1 MAGRTREN
9 LLQTYKALDDAALL
23 SSIVHDLRGPLTGI
37 ISAARLIDTLLSED
51 ERVNLDQ
58 IAEINSLVHDAAQTL
73 RTVLDAVAD
82 YDRERRAGVE

>member
-9 LLQTYKALDDAALL
+9 LLQTYKALDDTALL